1 MPEERQKTGNCA
13 VAAPSATQR
22 AHPRYQ
28 FTATAEALDSQHR
41 LRMSARTSDLGKGG
55 CYLDTFSPFPMK
67 TGVKLRI
74 TKEKVCFEAE
84 ATVVYSKMG
93 MGMGLAFTFIDPQQM
108 SVLEKWLGELS
119 GSAPC
124 ELSVIQEH
132 PTAPANGGSAK
143 EPGYVLK
150 DLIVALMRKGTLSEE
165 EGRTMLL
172 RLVHHD
178 FRP

>member
-1 MPEERQKTGNCA
+1 MPEDRKKTGNSA
-13 VAAPSATQR
+13 VAVPSATQR

-28 FTATAEALDSQHR
+28 FTATAEALDAHHR
-41 LRMSARTSDLGKGG
+41 LRMNARTSDLGKGG
-55 CYLDTFSPFPMK
+55 CYVDTFSPFPMK

-74 TKEKVCFEAE
+74 TKEKVSFEAE
-84 ATVVYSKMG
+84 ATVVYSKIG
-93 MGMGLAFTFIDPQQM
+93 MGMGLAFTSIDPQQM
-108 SVLEKWLGELS
+108 GVLEKWLNELS
-119 GSAPC
+119 GSPPT
-124 ELSVIQEH
+124 ELSLIQEH
-132 PTAPANGGSAK
+132 KTSPSNGGSAK
-143 EPGYVLK
+143 EPGYVLS

>member
-1 MPEERQKTGNCA
+1 MPEERQKAGNGA
-13 VAAPSATQR
+13 VAVASPTQR

-28 FTATAEALDSQHR
+28 FTATAEALDPQHR

-55 CYLDTFSPFPMK
+55 CYLDTFSPFPMR

-74 TKEKVCFEAE
+74 TKEKVSFEAE
-84 ATVVYSKMG
+84 ATVVYSKIG
-93 MGMGLAFTFIDPQQM
+93 MGMGLAFTSIDPQQM
-108 SVLEKWLGELS
+108 GVLEKWLGELS
-119 GSAPC
+119 GSEPS
-124 ELSVIQEH
+124 ELSVLHEH
-132 PTAPANGGSAK
+132 PTSPSNGGAAR
-143 EPGYVLK
+143 EPGYVLN